1 MVGSPHRGTSGI
13 SKMSKHVPRHH
24 SETKIDGGDNSK
36 TSTHNIGA
44 RTLHVTQQSHSGE
57 TVSKRMIHQDT
68 HIDAASSLPR
78 NFGFTGLQWKLVIAY
93 ESDCGLPTDV
103 VTDLLTRKSPIR
115 VRIQASGGRQLPAPP
130 ALQLRVQHCAQ
141 QGVRYVDRMH
151 EERHERGPPE
161 KQGPSL

>member
-1 MVGSPHRGTSGI
+1 MVVTPPRQAHTTSEPERYMSR
-13 SKMSKHVPRHH
+13 SKA
-24 SETKIDGGDNSK
+24 T
-36 TSTHNIGA
+36 A
-44 RTLHVTQQSHSGE
+44 GE
-57 TVSKRMIHQDT
+57 TVSKRKVHQD
-68 HIDAASSLPR
+68 IDAASSLPR
-78 NFGFTGLQWKLVIAY
+78 NFGFTGLQWKLVIAC

-103 VTDLLTRKSPIR
+103 VTDLLTRKPPIR
-115 VRIQASGGRQLPAPP
+115 VRLQASGGPQLPAPP